1 MPRRL
6 HPTSRFSRRG
16 ALAAVAVGA
25 GAVGLAACSKA
36 RPGSTGA
43 SASSK
48 GPATPTLSLTA
59 PHGLDAVLP
68 QDALTVAVNDGTLK
82 SIVVA
87 DSNGNAYSGQLNGST
102 WTCDRAFW
110 PAASY
115 NVTVEA
121 TDAKDGPHTL
131 TASFTTAKVETI
143 VYSPVYVQQ
152 GLGVGMP
159 VYIQF
164 NSPITDK
171 AIRADIERHATV
183 TTAPVQE
190 GSWGWVENRIL
201 MWRPKNY
208 WLAGSTAKVSLAFAG
223 LVVGDGLYLADDTNY
238 SISFGEAHVLRCNNS
253 SQYMG
258 VYQNDNLVKNLPVS
272 TGTAAHPTLSGTKV
286 IMEKL
291 TSMIMDS
298 STYGVPAT
306 SAEGYK
312 LKVDSCQRVTWS
324 GEFIHAAPW
333 SVAQQGNTPS
343 SHGCVNVSPTEA
355 AWLMSFT
362 QVGDPVEFTGG
373 GPSFQPGD
381 GVGCWVYDWDSWQQ
395 RSALV

>member
-1 MPRRL
+1 M
-6 HPTSRFSRRG
+6 
-16 ALAAVAVGA
+16 
-25 GAVGLAACSKA
+25 
-36 RPGSTGA
+36 
-43 SASSK
+43 
-48 GPATPTLSLTA
+48 
-59 PHGLDAVLP
+59 
-68 QDALTVAVNDGTLK
+68 
-82 SIVVA
+82 
-87 DSNGNAYSGQLNGST
+87 
-102 WTCDRAFW
+102 
-110 PAASY
+110 
-115 NVTVEA
+115 
-121 TDAKDGPHTL
+121 
-131 TASFTTAKVETI
+131 
-143 VYSPVYVQQ
+143 
-152 GLGVGMP
+152 
-159 VYIQF
+159 
-164 NSPITDK
+164 
-171 AIRADIERHATV
+171 
-183 TTAPVQE
+183 
-190 GSWGWVENRIL
+190 GWVENRIL

-258 VYQNDNLVKNLPVS
+258 VYQNDNPVKNLPVS

-373 GPSFQPGD
+373 GPSFQPATESAAGSTT
-381 GVGCWVYDWDSWQQ
+381 GFLAAAQ
-395 RSALV
+395 RPGLRQRDLGRPGLRQTRAHTHPRQHEFPRQHSICPRPW